1 MGGLDSL
8 LFQGL
13 EINLV
18 MARKESLGTNRP
30 ALVVAGGIPPPI
42 GGQALM
48 VEDFL
53 VQLKT
58 SGQFRVFHWAFQF
71 AGTAQTIRRISW
83 KKIWA
88 AFFAI
93 INLLKIRKTSGII
106 DVLLYPVG
114 GPQTVPILRDLLL
127 LPWALALS
135 QRVILHF
142 HAGGVDEGLGRQS
155 ALVRWLAGN
164 LYCRSYASITLT
176 RFGVREPSALGIKK
190 IETIPLDFRDTFD
203 EKAVQRGESSRPQL
217 LCLGHVCEEKGS
229 LLLLQAARFCL
240 EQGIDLQLVLAGD
253 CLQPC
258 SEKVL
263 RGWIH
268 SLGLESV
275 VEWRGC
281 LEGESKKVLFGEA
294 ELFLFPSLAL
304 ESFGIVMVEAMM
316 WGLPV
321 MALDRRANYEVLC
334 APPEELRVRSPEVFA
349 ERLVEVIRERA
360 RWMEWGKENREK
372 FLQNHL
378 RRSGKSRLVE
388 FLAQTANEAT

>member
-1 MGGLDSL
+1 
-8 LFQGL
+8 
-13 EINLV
+13 V
-18 MARKESLGTNRP
+18 MALEESLGTKHP

-53 VQLKT
+53 AQLKA
-58 SGQFRVFHWAFQF
+58 SGLFLVFHWAFQF

-83 KKIWA
+83 EKIGA

-93 INLLKIRKTSGII
+93 INLLKIRQTSGMI

-114 GPQTVPILRDLLL
+114 GPQTVPILRDLIL
-127 LPWALALS
+127 LPWALGLS

-155 ALVRWLAGN
+155 ALLRWLVGN
-164 LYCRSYASITLT
+164 LYRRSYAGISLT
-176 RFGVREPSALGIKK
+176 RFGVREPEALGIKK
-190 IETIPLDFRDTFD
+190 IEIIPLDFPDTFD
-203 EKAVQRGESSRPQL
+203 EKEVRRGESSRPQL
-217 LCLGHVCEEKGS
+217 LYLGHVCEEKGT
-229 LLLLQAARFCL
+229 LLLLQAAQLCL
-240 EQGIDLQLVLAGD
+240 KKGIDFQLVLAGD

-258 SEKVL
+258 SEKIL
-263 RGWIH
+263 RGWIR
-268 SLGLESV
+268 SLGIESV

-281 LEGESKKVLFGEA
+281 VEGESKKVLFGQA

-334 APPEELRVRSPEVFA
+334 SPPEALRVRSQEVFA
-349 ERLVEVIRERA
+349 ERLVEVIRHRS
-360 RWMEWGKENREK
+360 RWMEWGKENRGK

-378 RRSGKSRLVE
+378 RKSGKSPLVE
-388 FLAQTANEAT
+388 FLVQAANEAM